1 MSASRLVAL
10 QKSTIV
16 RSFTLLE
23 QLAPAVGA
31 RWAEALWFRVPSPRG
46 RRDRLVEPG
55 RPFQVQVDGGTVAG
69 EVWGDPPA
77 ETVYLLHGWGGWKE
91 QLDAFVEPLTGAG
104 FRVVAFD
111 APSHGASDP
120 GPEGPG
126 RSTIMDLA
134 GALAATVAAHGPAS
148 AVVAHSLGATAAAYA
163 LDHGLEAGRLAFV
176 APMADPLPY
185 TRVFAARLGF
195 GERTRER
202 LVPRLERRVGM
213 SLSAF
218 DVPAIGRRVATPP
231 LLLVHDRH
239 DAETAWSDSAA
250 IAGSWPEARLVS
262 TTGLGHYRILRDPA
276 VVAEVA
282 GFVTGPATA
291 ASGRAGRRPA
301 AQDQGGPARPR

>member
-1 MSASRLVAL
+1 MPTSRLAAI

-16 RSFTLLE
+16 RSFALLE
-23 QLAPAVGA
+23 RVAPAVGA

-55 RPFQVQVDGGTVAG
+55 RPFQVQVDGGAVAG

-91 QLDAFVEPLTGAG
+91 QLDAFVGPLTGAG

-126 RSTIMDLA
+126 RSTVLELA
-134 GALAATVAAHGPAS
+134 GALAAVVADQGPAA
-148 AVVAHSLGATAAAYA
+148 AVVAHSLGAMATASA

-176 APMADPLPY
+176 APMAAPLPY
-185 TRVFAARLGF
+185 TRTFAGRLGF
-195 GERTRER
+195 GERTRTR
-202 LVPRLERRVGM
+202 LVARLERRIRLP
-213 SLSAF
+213 LSDF
-218 DVPAIGRRVATPP
+218 DVPAMARWLPTPP
-231 LLLVHDRH
+231 LLLVHDR
-239 DAETAWSDSAA
+239 DDTETAWSDSAD
-250 IAGSWPEARLVS
+250 IARSWPEARLVS
-262 TTGLGHYRILRDPA
+262 TTGLGHYRILRDPP

-282 GFVTGPATA
+282 GFVTEPLA
-291 ASGRAGRRPA
+291 ARRS
-301 AQDQGGPARPR
+301 